1 MFAGIDIGSVTTKAV
16 IINDKEETLAFSLL
30 PTRYSREESGTEV
43 LKRALE
49 IIRKSNDDI
58 KYMVSTGYGRRAFS
72 LSNKVLPEIICHAR
86 GTKLLFPEVRTIIDI
101 GGQDSKVIE
110 LDENGMVTRFEM
122 NDKCAA
128 GTGRFLE
135 VLTDRILNLRID
147 DLGPLASR
155 SKQPCLLS
163 SVCTVFAESEI
174 ISLLSENRAKE
185 DIAYGISRAIAKR
198 VIGMGTGGQ
207 IGYEE
212 PIVFSGG
219 VARNIG
225 VAKAIEEELG
235 KKILSPENPQLTAA
249 LGAAVLPKKIASEP
263 ALICQTASSCIQA
276 GFCEARSPWVKQRL
290 TQDAKPA
297 MCDVRRYFD
306 GALVFGVP
314 ILLSHLHA
322 L

>member
-16 IINDKEETLAFSLL
+16 IINDKEETLAFSMI
-30 PTRYSREESGTEV
+30 PTRYNRQESGTEV
-43 LKRALE
+43 LRLALE

-72 LSNKVLPEIICHAR
+72 PSDKALPEIICHAR

-110 LDENGMVTRFEM
+110 LDTNGVVVRFEM

-135 VLTDRILNLRID
+135 VLTERILNLLID
-147 DLGPLASR
+147 ELGPLALR
-155 SKQPCLLS
+155 SKQPCTLS

-174 ISLLSENRAKE
+174 ISFLSENRAKE
-185 DIAYGISRAIAKR
+185 DIAYGISLAIAKR
-198 VIGMGTGGQ
+198 VVSMGTGGQ

-225 VAKAIEEELG
+225 VGKALEEVLG
-235 KKILSPENPQLTAA
+235 KRILSPENPQLTAA
-249 LGAAVLPKKIASEP
+249 LGAAV
-263 ALICQTASSCIQA
+263 
-276 GFCEARSPWVKQRL
+276 FAREH
-290 TQDAKPA
+290 AK
-297 MCDVRRYFD
+297 RT
-306 GALVFGVP
+306 G
-314 ILLSHLHA
+314 S
-322 L
+322 

>member
-1 MFAGIDIGSVTTKAV
+1 MFAGIDIGSVTTKAA
-16 IINDKEETLAFSLL
+16 IINDREETLAFSLI
-30 PTRYSREESGTEV
+30 PTRYDRQESGAEA
-43 LKRALE
+43 LKLALDATG
-49 IIRKSNDDI
+49 KLNDDI
-58 KYMVSTGYGRRAFS
+58 KYIISTGYGRRAFN
-72 LSNKVLPEIICHAR
+72 LSNKVLPEIVCHAR

-110 LDENGMVTRFEM
+110 LDRNGMVARFEM

-135 VLTDRILNLRID
+135 VLTERILNLPID
-147 DLGPLASR
+147 ELGPFALR
-155 SKQPCLLS
+155 SKQPCTLS

-174 ISLLSENRAKE
+174 ISLLSENRSKE

-198 VIGMGTGGQ
+198 VVGMGAGGQ

-225 VAKAIEEELG
+225 VVKALEEELG

-249 LGAAVLPKKIASEP
+249 LGAAVFAKEHSKRTRSLSENLSKI
-263 ALICQTASSCIQA
+263 
-276 GFCEARSPWVKQRL
+276 
-290 TQDAKPA
+290 
-297 MCDVRRYFD
+297 
-306 GALVFGVP
+306 
-314 ILLSHLHA
+314 
-322 L
+322 